1 MASVLLLIKEM
12 VIIKILTKKDLLEI
26 LPFGKT
32 KLNELL
38 ISNILPVAKVG
49 KDYIT
54 TEERLNDW
62 INENIGKEIKY

>member
-1 MASVLLLIKEM
+1 V
-12 VIIKILTKKDLLEI
+12 

-38 ISNILPVAKVG
+38 ISNIIPVTKVG

-54 TEERLNDW
+54 TEERINDW

>member
-1 MASVLLLIKEM
+1 MIKEM
-12 VIIKILTKKDLLEI
+12 KIIKILTKKDLLEI

>member
-1 MASVLLLIKEM
+1 MIKEM
-12 VIIKILTKKDLLEI
+12 KIIKILTKKDLLEI

-38 ISNILPVAKVG
+38 ISNILPVTKVG

>member
-1 MASVLLLIKEM
+1 MG
-12 VIIKILTKKDLLEI
+12 IIKILTKNDLLEI

-38 ISNILPVAKVG
+38 ISNILPVTKVG

-54 TEERLNDW
+54 TEERINDW

>member
-1 MASVLLLIKEM
+1 MASLLLLIKEM
-12 VIIKILTKKDLLEI
+12 GIIKILTKNDLLEI

-38 ISNILPVAKVG
+38 ISNILPVTKVG

-54 TEERLNDW
+54 TEERINDW

>member
-1 MASVLLLIKEM
+1 MALVLLLIKEM
-12 VIIKILTKKDLLEI
+12 GIIKILTKKDLLEV

-38 ISNILPVAKVG
+38 ISNILPVTKVG

-54 TEERLNDW
+54 TEERINDW
-62 INENIGKEIKY
+62 INENIGKDIKY

>member
-1 MASVLLLIKEM
+1 MAPVLLLIKEM

>member
-1 MASVLLLIKEM
+1 MK
-12 VIIKILTKKDLLEI
+12 IIKILTKKDLLEI

-38 ISNILPVAKVG
+38 ISNILPVTKVG

>member
-1 MASVLLLIKEM
+1 MK
-12 VIIKILTKKDLLEI
+12 IIKILTKKDLLEI

-38 ISNILPVAKVG
+38 ISNILPVTKVG

-62 INENIGKEIKY
+62 INENIGKEIEY

>member
-38 ISNILPVAKVG
+38 ISNILPVTKVG